1 MNHNLSR
8 AVLLVALIAAGCS
21 DSQTTTPAD
30 AEADSEAAISS
41 TDSPPQSEQEGNQES
56 DRDALILSETL
67 REIDGLFPEPH
78 TGDLD
83 TMQELGV
90 VRVLTVYSTG
100 QYYIH
105 RGEERGIT
113 KEIAILFERHL
124 NRDNKS
130 NVKQRVLI
138 VPVARNELIPALLDG
153 RGDIIMA
160 NLSITPERQELIDFS
175 DPISKPVSEVL
186 VTGPSAPQLSSI
198 EDLAGQVVH
207 VRESSSYKESLDRL
221 NAQFAE
227 KGKSP
232 VEIEPVSEFL
242 EDEDLLEMVNSG
254 LLPWAVVDNYKVHP
268 WQEVFHNLTPRS
280 DIVLNEGG
288 RIGWGMRPDSPL
300 LTEEV
305 NAFVKTHK
313 QGTLVGNVLF
323 NRYVTNFDWE
333 HNAFSEDDFARF
345 QLLLEYFKKY
355 GEMYEVDY
363 LLAAAQGYQESRL
376 DQGARSAAGAVGIM
390 QLLPSTATDHN
401 IAIADIDQAE
411 NNIHAGIKYLSF
423 LRNRYFDEPDIDLTE
438 QTLLALAAYN
448 IGPSRMINLRNKAE
462 SKGYNNDIW
471 FDNVELVAATHV
483 GREPVQYVSNIYK
496 YYVAYRGALRDVTM
510 RRKARA
516 EAGIEDN

>member
-1 MNHNLSR
+1 MKHNLTRSI
-8 AVLLVALIAAGCS
+8 LLAMLLATGCG
-21 DSQTTTPAD
+21 DSQTTTTTQDDTGNASVQ
-30 AEADSEAAISS
+30 ADSRAG
-41 TDSPPQSEQEGNQES
+41 PEQAEQQENT
-56 DRDALILSETL
+56 REALIISETL

-83 TMQELGV
+83 TMSELGV

-113 KEIAILFERHL
+113 KEIAVLFERFL
-124 NRDNKS
+124 NRNNKS
-130 NVKQRVLI
+130 SVKQRVLI

-160 NLSITPERQELIDFS
+160 NLSITPERQQLIDFS
-175 DPISKPVSEVL
+175 DPVSKPVSEVL
-186 VTGPSAPQLSSI
+186 VTGPSAPQLESI

-221 NAQFAE
+221 NAQFTAQ
-227 KGKSP
+227 GKSE
-232 VEIEPVSEFL
+232 VKIEPVSEFL

-254 LLPWAVVDNYKVHP
+254 LLPWVVVDNYKVHP
-268 WQEVFHNLTPRS
+268 WEEVFHNLTPRP
-280 DIVLNEGG
+280 DIVLNAGG
-288 RIGWGMRPDSPL
+288 RIAWGMRPDSPL
-300 LTEEV
+300 LAEEV

-323 NRYVTNFDWE
+323 NRYVKNFDWE

-345 QLLLEYFKKY
+345 QALLEHFKKY
-355 GEMYEVDY
+355 GKMYEVDY

-376 DQGARSAAGAVGIM
+376 DQGARSAAGAIGIM
-390 QLLPSTATDHN
+390 QLLPSTASDHN
-401 IAIADIDQAE
+401 IAIEDIEQAE

-423 LRNRYFDEPDIDLTE
+423 LRSRYFDEPDIDLTE

-448 IGPSRMINLRNKAE
+448 LGPSRMINLRKKAA
-462 SKGYNNDIW
+462 SKGYDHDIW

-516 EAGIEDN
+516 EAGIENN